1 MNKPSSIDD
10 FRTIGF
16 CFVPRIALVIY
27 LAKPSNFFSLVS
39 FWSEY
44 LVVAFDIGVVELR
57 KSYKIEPVL
66 RISVLSLN
74 CILSLLSVYVEKNE
88 EFSVLSFIP

>member
-1 MNKPSSIDD
+1 M
-10 FRTIGF
+10 
-16 CFVPRIALVIY
+16 
-27 LAKPSNFFSLVS
+27 
-39 FWSEY
+39 
-44 LVVAFDIGVVELR
+44 VVAFDIGVVELR